1 MEHGQLEG
9 YSTFAGKSMP
19 MNDKIFDFSMIGV
32 QDKDDD
38 GVQMKGAKVKFVK
51 VNSNS
56 LDGKWCVLLF
66 MDNQASD
73 LEIEEWQS
81 FNAARKDFNEMN
93 VKLLGV
99 CTDSH
104 IAVRNFMHNNYLQ
117 DIKFPI
123 ISDRDGDF
131 SRSFGLLK
139 IDKTK
144 IGAEKFHAARA
155 VVILN
160 DNKEMVYL
168 CLKNEKIASNPEE
181 VMAIIKHMQ
190 QGKSQA
196 EKPSELEENKKQGK
210 DGDEKKADKGGKEKK
225 SDDNNGEKKPDKDGK
240 DKKPAKNGKD
250 KRSDKN
256 GKKKSSATG
265 KPVADEGV
273 ASKGKPIADE
283 GGEKKGDMEICE
295 CKELP
300 YVHSKYIHDEKN
312 DPYSTKNGAKKSESA
327 SHGKEK

>member
-1 MEHGQLEG
+1 
-9 YSTFAGKSMP
+9 

-38 GVQMKGAKVKFVK
+38 GVQMKGSKVKFVK
-51 VNSNS
+51 VNSDS

-73 LEIEEWQS
+73 LEIEEWQA
-81 FNAARKDFNEMN
+81 FNAARKDFNGMN

-144 IGAEKFHAARA
+144 VGAEKFHAARA
-155 VVILN
+155 VAILN
-160 DNKEMVYL
+160 DKKEMVYL
-168 CLKNEKIASNPEE
+168 CLKNEKVASNPEE

-190 QGKSQA
+190 TKPEA
-196 EKPSELEENKKQGK
+196 DKPSEEIDEKKPEK
-210 DGDEKKADKGGKEKK
+210 DGDDKMDEKGGKDE
-225 SDDNNGEKKPDKDGK
+225 SGEEKKPDKDARN
-240 DKKPAKNGKD
+240 KKNLGDSLLTFMKSLMIFSSLSSPCGAFFMIWYAISRFCCVNIYIWD
-250 KRSDKN
+250 FDRSLLNKYLLMN
-256 GKKKSSATG
+256 LRMMCSLIKSSWYVWYSATSLDRSMRLYMTLL
-265 KPVADEGV
+265 KLYAV
-273 ASKGKPIADE
+273 
-283 GGEKKGDMEICE
+283 
-295 CKELP
+295 L
-300 YVHSKYIHDEKN
+300 
-312 DPYSTKNGAKKSESA
+312 KSL
-327 SHGKEK
+327 

>member
-38 GVQMKGAKVKFVK
+38 GVQMKGSKVKFVK
-51 VNSNS
+51 VNSDS

-73 LEIEEWQS
+73 LEIEEWQA
-81 FNAARKDFNEMN
+81 FNAARKDFNGMN

-144 IGAEKFHAARA
+144 VGAEKFHAARA
-155 VVILN
+155 VAILN
-160 DNKEMVYL
+160 DKKEMVYL

-190 QGKSQA
+190 TQPEADKPA
-196 EKPSELEENKKQGK
+196 EEIEEKKPEN
-210 DGDEKKADKGGKEKK
+210 DGDDKMADKGGKDE
-225 SDDNNGEKKPDKDGK
+225 SGEEKKPDKDTKNKKLGDDDGK
-240 DKKPAKNGKD
+240 GNKSNKD
-250 KRSDKN
+250 
-256 GKKKSSATG
+256 GKKSSDSNSKTTA
-265 KPVADEGV
+265 KPMPMADE
-273 ASKGKPIADE
+273 A
-283 GGEKKGDMEICE
+283 GEKKGSPEFCD
-295 CKELP
+295 CKEYP
-300 YVHSKYIHDEKN
+300 FIHSKYYPLESKAPI
-312 DPYSTKNGAKKSESA
+312 KSKQES
-327 SHGKEK
+327 K